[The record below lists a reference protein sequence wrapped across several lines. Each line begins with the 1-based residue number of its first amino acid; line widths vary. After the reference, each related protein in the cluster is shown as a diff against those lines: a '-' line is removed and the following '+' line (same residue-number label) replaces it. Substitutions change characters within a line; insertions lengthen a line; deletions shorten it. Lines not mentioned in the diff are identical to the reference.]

1 MFKKERA
8 IVNAIGFQRLVQQY
22 SSELQNVGQQQSQN
36 HGTGPRLDL
45 LEVFCGPQ
53 SQLTQQAQKLKF
65 RAERFGYQQV
75 ICRRL
80 PAEVFLFHKVVCQRP
95 KNTHVALGAVFHV

>member
-1 MFKKERA
+1 M
-8 IVNAIGFQRLVQQY
+8 NAIGFQRLVQQY
-22 SSELQNVGQQQSQN
+22 SSELQNVVQQQSQN

-53 SQLTQQAQKLKF
+53 SQLTQQAQ
-65 RAERFGYQQV
+65 QQV